1 MTIFLFRPIL
11 HPYRAVKT
19 VSRFL
24 FRVFRGF
31 EVSGEKDYQDDDLDD
46 DDLEEGSLKASAKE
60 SVTSNLE
67 SRRRLEE
74 ALEQRRLQKAIQ
86 DYDFDLD

>member
-1 MTIFLFRPIL
+1 M
-11 HPYRAVKT
+11 
-19 VSRFL
+19 
-24 FRVFRGF
+24 
-31 EVSGEKDYQDDDLDD
+31 SGEKDYQDDDLDD

>member
-1 MTIFLFRPIL
+1 M
-11 HPYRAVKT
+11 KT